1 MIFMNVK
8 DKNILITGATGFIGK
23 YLAKKLIEDNRVFC
37 ITRTK
42 NEVYKNNNIEWIL
55 CDLSKRIDFKDFP
68 KDIDIIIHLAQSR
81 KYKQFPDE
89 ALDIFSVNT
98 YSTLQLLDYGRRIG
112 IERFVYASTGGVYTP
127 RNDER
132 LRETEYINPINFYAL
147 SKYTSEQLAKFYTN
161 YFDTVI
167 LRYFFVYGPGQ
178 KGMLIPNLIE
188 SVKTG
193 KPIVIY
199 NENGIRI
206 TPIYIDDA
214 VEATIRALK
223 VSGYEIINIGGK
235 DIVSIKEIAE
245 IIGNILRKKPVYE
258 FKIDPNARDY
268 IADITKM
275 KELLKYTPKVSIEE
289 GLKKT
294 IHESATLSN

>member
-1 MIFMNVK
+1 MTK
-8 DKNILITGATGFIGK
+8 RILITGGTGYLGK
-23 YLAKKLIEDNRVFC
+23 HLVKRLVKDNEVFC

-42 NEVYKNNNIEWIL
+42 NKIYKNNNIKWIL
-55 CDLSKRIDFKDFP
+55 CDLSKKIDFKDFP

-112 IERFVYASTGGVYTP
+112 IERFIYASTGGVYTP
-127 RNDER
+127 KNDER
-132 LRETEYINPINFYAL
+132 LRETEYITPINFYAL
-147 SKYTSEQLAKFYTN
+147 SKFTSEQLAKFYTG
-161 YFDTVI
+161 YFDIAI

-188 SVKTG
+188 SVQTG
-193 KPIVIY
+193 KPIIIY
-199 NENGIRI
+199 NKNGIKI

-214 VEATIRALK
+214 VEATIRALN
-223 VSGYEIINIGGK
+223 VQGYEIINIGGK
-235 DIVSIKEIAE
+235 EIVSIKDIAE

-258 FKIDPNARDY
+258 FRDDPTARDY

-275 KELLKYTPKVSIEE
+275 QELLKYTPKVSIEE
-289 GLKKT
+289 GLKRT
-294 IHESATLSN
+294 IHESSTLSN